1 LFTITSNPWACNWLT
16 VWEASGAPDGAA
28 PAAPANPK
36 AAVAI
41 APAAM
46 AGKTKDFIVLP
57 FEAAF
62 LTAVC
67 RCPSF
72 VTAATSDGF
81 RSQSVASR
89 TAGAVLDRL
98 GTPTT
103 VALRLA
109 RASGQLNSC
118 QRINER
124 SPQLLDEFAPALI
137 SQLAVMTAELPSAT
151 KGFLERDSF
160 AVHDMS
166 GKAGIT

>member
-1 LFTITSNPWACNWLT
+1 
-16 VWEASGAPDGAA
+16 
-28 PAAPANPK
+28 
-36 AAVAI
+36 
-41 APAAM
+41 M

-103 VALRLA
+103 VALRLP

-151 KGFLERDSF
+151 KGFPERDSF